1 MNQDKLSSELQA
13 LERKIHLLVKEH
25 KSIKEENNFLKR
37 ENLEIKQVLHEKEDQ
52 INSFQ
57 NQIKISKIVDSIAVE
72 NDQEGAAELK
82 IKINEYIKEIDKCI
96 AHLSE

>member
-13 LERKIHLLVKEH
+13 LERRIHLLLKEH
-25 KSIKEENNFLKR
+25 KSIKEENAFLKR
-37 ENLEIKQVLHEKEDQ
+37 ENQEIKQVLHEKEDQ

-72 NDQEGAAELK
+72 NDQESAAELK

>member
-1 MNQDKLSSELQA
+1 MTQDKLSTELQA
-13 LERKIHLLVKEH
+13 LERKIHLLLKEH

-37 ENLEIKQVLHEKEDQ
+37 ENQEIKQFLHEKEDQ

-72 NDQEGAAELK
+72 NDHEGAAELK